1 VLRVKVSELQQEIR
15 EKRSWEENERGMLL
29 KEKDKYTR
37 ENERLVC

>member
-1 VLRVKVSELQQEIR
+1 MLRVKVSELQQEIR